1 MCQLEY
7 GDFVLWVENGLAVE
21 RITRDTTF
29 YEQNA
34 DSVKHFFVY
43 GILPDI
49 VGKWYS
55 RKPVAN
61 TDGIVSLPETV
72 EATMPDEAE
81 DFEKLWFFCREPSQ
95 GNMILC
101 DNPRCTLKWFHF
113 DCLRRRRAPKGKWYC
128 PSYCKLPQFTKKKKQ
143 S

>member
-7 GDFVLWVENGLAVE
+7 GDFVLWTENGLAIE

-43 GILPDI
+43 GILPEI
-49 VGKWYS
+49 VGKWCS

-61 TDGIVSLPETV
+61 TDGIVSLPEAV
-72 EATMPDEAE
+72 EATMPDKAE
-81 DFEKLWFFCREPSQ
+81 DAEQLWCFCHEPSQ
-95 GNMILC
+95 GNMIMC
-101 DNPRCTLKWFHF
+101 DNCKCTLTWFHF
-113 DCLRRRRAPKGKWYC
+113 ECLR
-128 PSYCKLPQFTKKKKQ
+128 L
-143 S
+143 